1 MLRNRILSLFGLLI
15 LAVVSVN
22 GQILKGLENYQY
34 SYTQAEQLDPAVA
47 EATMASF
54 GLIIDTD
61 KYVSKM
67 TSLETAVCIEE
78 KDVKGFIKKARKL
91 IKKEKAPLIQS
102 VNNEAMTMEL
112 YAKDG
117 EIIALSNIDNEVAMI
132 YVIK

>member
-1 MLRNRILSLFGLLI
+1 MLRNRILSLVGLLM

-22 GQILKGLENYQY
+22 GQILKGLEKYQY
-34 SYTQAEQLDPAVA
+34 SYTQTDQLDPVVA

-78 KDVKGFIKKARKL
+78 KDVKNFIKTAQKI
-91 IKKEKAPLIQS
+91 IKKEKVTLIQT
-102 VNNEAMTMEL
+102 VKNEAMTMEL

-117 EIIALSNIDNEVAMI
+117 EIIALSNIDNEVATI

>member
-1 MLRNRILSLFGLLI
+1 MLRNRILSLFGLLM
-15 LAVVSVN
+15 LAVISVN

-34 SYTQAEQLDPAVA
+34 SYTQAEQLDPAVV

-54 GLIIDTD
+54 GLLIDTD

-67 TSLETAVCIEE
+67 TSMEVATCYEE
-78 KDVKGFIKKARKL
+78 KDVKSFIKKAKKI
-91 IKKEKAPLIQS
+91 IKKEKAPLIQT

-117 EIIALSNIDNEVAMI
+117 EIIALSNIDNEVAI
-132 YVIK
+132 VYVIK

>member
-1 MLRNRILSLFGLLI
+1 M
-15 LAVVSVN
+15 LAVISVN

-34 SYTQAEQLDPAVA
+34 SYTQAEQLDPVVV

-54 GLIIDTD
+54 GLLIDTD

-67 TSLETAVCIEE
+67 TSMEVATCYEE
-78 KDVKGFIKKARKL
+78 KDVKSFIKKAKKI
-91 IKKEKAPLIQS
+91 IKKEKAPLIQT

-117 EIIALSNIDNEVAMI
+117 EIIALSNIDNEVAI
-132 YVIK
+132 VYVIK

>member
-1 MLRNRILSLFGLLI
+1 MLRNRILSLVGLLI

-22 GQILKGLENYQY
+22 GQILKDLDKYQY
-34 SYTQAEQLDPAVA
+34 SYIQGEQLDPIVA

-54 GLIIDTD
+54 GLIIDTN
-61 KYVSKM
+61 KYISKM

-117 EIIALSNIDNEVAMI
+117 EIIALSNIDNEVATI